1 MSALGR
7 SHGVV
12 LRALRCTW
20 VAPNTGTAAMCA
32 RSVSTQSGQAPC
44 ARPLSPST
52 GSCCSSGTTPRVV
65 SQLGVHSLS
74 PRATMHAT
82 MHGAHGA
89 CATSLR
95 AGARCVHT
103 SAAVAAPGDTPKR
116 DYYEVLGVSK
126 DASKADIKKAYYQ
139 KAKKLHPDA
148 NKDDPKAADKFA
160 EATNAYEVLSDE
172 NKRQM
177 YDQFGHD
184 GDKFQGGDGG
194 FPGMSPEVSAT
205 ERGTMRTL
213 SPMLTALLLL
223 RAHRDVACRRTFSAS
238 FSEVAA
244 AAWAVAWAA
253 ALAVARSVALTCRR
267 T

>member
-1 MSALGR
+1 MST
-7 SHGVV
+7 HGSQGAQA
-12 LRALRCTW
+12 RAT
-20 VAPNTGTAAMCA
+20 
-32 RSVSTQSGQAPC
+32 
-44 ARPLSPST
+44 SPST
-52 GSCCSSGTTPRVV
+52 GSCCHHGTSFRVV
-65 SQLGVHSLS
+65 TQLGAPALS
-74 PRATMHAT
+74 ARGTL
-82 MHGAHGA
+82 HGPGA
-89 CATSLR
+89 CATSPHTGVR
-95 AGARCVHT
+95 RVHT

-194 FPGMSPEVSAT
+194 FPGMSPEV
-205 ERGTMRTL
+205 
-213 SPMLTALLLL
+213 
-223 RAHRDVACRRTFSAS
+223 RACMGVMPNCRRG
-238 FSEVAA
+238 
-244 AAWAVAWAA
+244 
-253 ALAVARSVALTCRR
+253 
-267 T
+267 